1 MFIKVTN
8 AHSEHRGEK
17 LIIRK
22 DIIRSV
28 HRTEIRPEVEEEEGN
43 VTTIY
48 ETVTVIFCGEL
59 GSWYVDEGIDEI
71 YEMLK

>member
-8 AHSEHRGEK
+8 AHSEHKGEK

-28 HRTEIRPEVEEEEGN
+28 HRAEIRPEKDIEEDN

-59 GSWYVDEGIDEI
+59 GSWYVDESIDEI